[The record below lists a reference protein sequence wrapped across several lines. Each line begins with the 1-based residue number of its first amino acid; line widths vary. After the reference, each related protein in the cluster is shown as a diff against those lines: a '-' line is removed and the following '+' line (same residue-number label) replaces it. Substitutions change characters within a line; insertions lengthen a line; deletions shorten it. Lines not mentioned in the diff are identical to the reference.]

1 MAGVSG
7 LGYIGW
13 DVKNVKAWDDFLHS
27 VYGLELRADSPRNAR
42 HYRLDDRHHRLS
54 LYAAKKDG
62 VRFIGWEAETRE
74 DLNEIVARLKDYGIK
89 VKRGTKAQIK
99 ERAVM
104 DLICF
109 EDPDGFKSEV
119 YFTGVLDSTP
129 FRPARGMSG
138 FNTGSMGL
146 GHIVV
151 HCKDRLVSID
161 FYQRVLGFT
170 LSDYI
175 YWPDNTGITAEGTFL
190 HCNARH
196 HTLAIMNPCFGVA
209 GGEFN
214 HLMLEANS
222 LDDVG
227 RAYDIV
233 QERGFPVGL
242 TMGRHTNDRTTSF
255 YMRTPSGWMME
266 YGYGGVLVDDETWE
280 PKMYDAPRLW
290 GHNPGPDVKRWPRV
304 APT

>member
-7 LGYIGW
+7 LGTIGW
-13 DVKNVKAWDDFLHS
+13 DVKNLKAWDDFLQS
-27 VYGLELRADSPRNAR
+27 VYGLELRADSPRNALQ
-42 HYRLDDRHHRLS
+42 YRLDDRHHRLS
-54 LYAAKKDG
+54 LYQAKKEG
-62 VRFIGWEAETRE
+62 VRFIGWEVDSRE
-74 DLNEIVARLKDYGIK
+74 DLEEITDRLKEYGIK
-89 VKRGTKAQIK
+89 VKHGTKVQTK

-109 EDPDGFKSEV
+109 DDPDGFKSEV
-119 YFTGVLDSTP
+119 YFTGVRDNTP

-138 FNTGSMGL
+138 FNTGAMGL
-146 GHIVV
+146 GHIVI
-151 HCKDRLVSID
+151 HCKDKLVSID

-190 HCNARH
+190 HCNPRH
-196 HTLAIMNPCFGVA
+196 HTLAIMNPCFGA
-209 GGEFN
+209 EPGQFN

-233 QERGFPVGL
+233 QERGFPVAL
-242 TMGRHTNDRTTSF
+242 TMGRHTNDQTTSF
-255 YMRTPSGWMME
+255 YMVTPSGWMME
-266 YGYGGVLVDDETWE
+266 YGYGGVVVDDNDWE

-290 GHNPGPDVKRWPRV
+290 GHNPGPPVKRWPRV
-304 APT
+304 AAT